1 MRFEIIGAKI
11 FKNIDV
17 KWKYILISG
26 EVETFVEMESIR
38 ISSFDALHWCSFV
51 HHFLNILRRTAHKF
65 LVSTML
71 YENPPWWRSFKWY
84 LGNDILIIKYSHRI
98 MHNCLKLSQSNIVVC
113 PFFTVFTFSH
123 ESNRLLNGIGFILSF
138 LCPHYYMQ

>member
-1 MRFEIIGAKI
+1 MVAYNVHSLIHLVDDYRKHGSLEHISAFHFE
-11 FKNIDV
+11 D
-17 KWKYILISG
+17 
-26 EVETFVEMESIR
+26 
-38 ISSFDALHWCSFV
+38 
-51 HHFLNILRRTAHKF
+51 
-65 LVSTML
+65 
-71 YENPPWWRSFKWY
+71 Y

-113 PFFTVFTFSH
+113 PIFTVFTFSH